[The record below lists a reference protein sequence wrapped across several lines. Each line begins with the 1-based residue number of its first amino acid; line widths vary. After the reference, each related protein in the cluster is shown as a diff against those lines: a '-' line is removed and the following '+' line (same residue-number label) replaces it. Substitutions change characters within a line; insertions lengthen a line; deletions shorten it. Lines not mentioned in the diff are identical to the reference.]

1 MADNKINVVVCS
13 EQTEYKVN
21 IKNKLDEE
29 KFDVIGYSEFGA
41 EAKRRIQGFVPDV
54 TIFALDSADIDD
66 KFLSFIEDLD
76 LSSIGCST
84 VIMTDD
90 VTVSLVNSAAQ
101 YGVRQVFDSEISSK
115 ELCANVAK
123 VVGNERKFSQKINV
137 ERKTRSHVYGFF
149 SGKGGVGK
157 TTISTNLAVNL
168 ASRGKKTLLVD
179 LDLQFGDA
187 DMALDLNPAET
198 IVDVVRD
205 TNGISIDALT
215 RSSVT
220 HSSGL
225 SVLSSPS
232 SPELAEYVQS
242 HHVKELIDVARN
254 YYEYIILDCG
264 CNLTDPVIT
273 ALEQSDTIFM
283 VNDVNILSLKRAKL
297 CQNVLNQIN
306 QGDKIRLI
314 INKNV
319 KKNNVKITDY
329 ENILKMD
336 AYAVFS
342 SDLKTINDSLNSGQ
356 PAVSFKPR
364 AAFSK
369 ELDAFAEK
377 LILEREGKEGLKKSK
392 GKEKKGFF
400 KK

>member
-137 ERKTRSHVYGFF
+137 ERKTRSHVYAFF

-179 LDLQFGDA
+179 LDL
-187 DMALDLNPAET
+187 
-198 IVDVVRD
+198 
-205 TNGISIDALT
+205 
-215 RSSVT
+215 
-220 HSSGL
+220 
-225 SVLSSPS
+225 
-232 SPELAEYVQS
+232 
-242 HHVKELIDVARN
+242 
-254 YYEYIILDCG
+254 
-264 CNLTDPVIT
+264 
-273 ALEQSDTIFM
+273 
-283 VNDVNILSLKRAKL
+283 
-297 CQNVLNQIN
+297 
-306 QGDKIRLI
+306 
-314 INKNV
+314 
-319 KKNNVKITDY
+319 
-329 ENILKMD
+329 
-336 AYAVFS
+336 
-342 SDLKTINDSLNSGQ
+342 
-356 PAVSFKPR
+356 
-364 AAFSK
+364 
-369 ELDAFAEK
+369 
-377 LILEREGKEGLKKSK
+377 
-392 GKEKKGFF
+392 
-400 KK
+400 